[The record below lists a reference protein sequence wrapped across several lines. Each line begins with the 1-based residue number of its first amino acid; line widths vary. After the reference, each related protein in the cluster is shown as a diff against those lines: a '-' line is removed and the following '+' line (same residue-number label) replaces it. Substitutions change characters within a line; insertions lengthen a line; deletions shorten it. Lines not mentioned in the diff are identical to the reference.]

1 MPRLRNQNACLIPQ
15 EKKAPYTRSSL
26 PKKPPQL
33 KTPTDCCASA
43 RPDDRLL
50 ANGTFSHL
58 QVNDLRRRVGRVIA
72 HDAAPIVWGG
82 CDQPAALRFTP
93 VTLSSDDE
101 LVTS

>member
-33 KTPTDCCASA
+33 KTPTDCCGSA

-58 QVNDLRRRVGRVIA
+58 QVNDLRRRVGRVSA

-82 CDQPAALRFTP
+82 SDQTPVLRFTH
-93 VTLSSDDE
+93 VSVSAHDG
-101 LVTS
+101 LVTA